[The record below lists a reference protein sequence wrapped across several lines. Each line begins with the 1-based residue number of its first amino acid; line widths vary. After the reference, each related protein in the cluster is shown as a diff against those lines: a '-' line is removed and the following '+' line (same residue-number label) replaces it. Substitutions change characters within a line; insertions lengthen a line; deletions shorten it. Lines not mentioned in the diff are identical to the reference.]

1 MKEVNI
7 PKRSY
12 DSSWDKDHMK
22 EYVDTNNHLSART
35 TLMVQGFD
43 KQVHPEF
50 DKVNVDDGETPD
62 GDVKTKWDSL
72 DSRKDHSFD
81 NYNGNYNG

>member
-12 DSSWDKDHMK
+12 DSSWDGQHMK
-22 EYVDTNNHLSART
+22 EYVDTNNRLSART

-43 KQVHPEF
+43 GQHPEF
-50 DKVNVDDGETPD
+50 DKVNVNDGETPD
-62 GDVKTKWDSL
+62 GAVKTKWDSL
-72 DSRKDHSFD
+72 DSRKGHSFD
-81 NYNGNYNG
+81 NYNGYNG

>member
-1 MKEVNI
+1 
-7 PKRSY
+7 
-12 DSSWDKDHMK
+12 
-22 EYVDTNNHLSART
+22 
-35 TLMVQGFD
+35 MVQGFD